1 MKASLQQE
9 MFFGRKQEF
18 ISRCNSPS
26 SVLVQIGSMYE
37 FSLRLKRAK
46 VEIEGSASCSGSH
59 PQGEPQVGISTAF
72 SSEYDIDWCKFRLVS
87 EIFCESRDPMCVFS
101 ALDSKNDA

>member
-1 MKASLQQE
+1 MN
-9 MFFGRKQEF
+9 

-26 SVLVQIGSMYE
+26 SVLVQIGSMYG
-37 FSLRLKRAK
+37 FSLRLKRTK

-59 PQGEPQVGISTAF
+59 PQGEPRVGISAAF

-87 EIFCESRDPMCVFS
+87 EILCESFRTRWVYFLHWTPKSMPGVI
-101 ALDSKNDA
+101 